1 MTTNPTRCFALS
13 TTFNDVDN
21 ESKLHSKIHIE
32 GVPLAQI
39 NFTIPEMV
47 TNIGEMEL
55 DEDNA
60 MTAFMLA
67 CEAMIEVPTSYLW
80 HLCEEGQHDGG
91 SQTVDE
97 KMEAIGTVLDDY
109 DTTPNDIE
117 IILSM
122 IEDIAQQMDTHGT
135 LKDLIFDVA
144 LEETAHTVQ
153 TRVTLHE
160 PTDTGIVSLL
170 ICNNGNENV

>member
-1 MTTNPTRCFALS
+1 MTTKPTRCFALS
-13 TTFNDVDN
+13 TTFNDLDN
-21 ESKLHSKIHIE
+21 ESKLHRKMLIE

-39 NFTIPEMV
+39 HFTIPEMV
-47 TNIGEMEL
+47 TNIGNMEL
-55 DEDNA
+55 DEDNG

-67 CEAMIEVPTSYLW
+67 CEAMISVPTSYLW
-80 HLCEEGQHDGG
+80 HLCEEGQHDPD

-97 KMEAIGTVLDDY
+97 KMEAVGTVLDDY
-109 DTTPNDIE
+109 DTSPNDIE

-122 IEDIAQQMDTHGT
+122 IEDIAQQMDAHGT
-135 LKDLIFDVA
+135 LKELIFDAAV
-144 LEETAHTVQ
+144 EEMHYTVQ